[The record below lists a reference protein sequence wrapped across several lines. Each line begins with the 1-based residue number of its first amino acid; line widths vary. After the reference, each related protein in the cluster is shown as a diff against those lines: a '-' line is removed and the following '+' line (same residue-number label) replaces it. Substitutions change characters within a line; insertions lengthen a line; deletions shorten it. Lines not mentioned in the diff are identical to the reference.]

1 MKTKTFFLNTL
12 LLIFLIISSIGIHA
26 QTVKPGLDQFKL
38 MQQTLGT
45 WEATVGKDTV
55 EVRETQQY
63 GKAFTTNVFY
73 NIKGNKSPEY
83 INYIWI
89 DSKEGNIKGFTL
101 LPEGDYRT
109 FIGLWTTEKK
119 LSIEVV
125 QNFKPETVFRKIELL
140 FEPPAK
146 MTWINFNTDGS
157 KAGEYKFIK
166 VK

>member
-1 MKTKTFFLNTL
+1 MKTKTFFLTSL
-12 LLIFLIISSIGIHA
+12 MFVFLLICTSGIHA
-26 QTVKPGLDQFKL
+26 QTAKSNLDQFKL
-38 MQQTLGT
+38 MQQALGT
-45 WEATVGKDTV
+45 WEATIGKDTV
-55 EVRETQQY
+55 EIRETQQY
-63 GKAFTTNVFY
+63 GEAFTTNVYY

-89 DSKEGNIKGFTL
+89 DLKEGNIKGFTL

-125 QNFKPETVFRKIELL
+125 QNFKPETVYRKIELL
-140 FEPPAK
+140 WDTPTK
-146 MTWINFNTDGS
+146 MTWTEFNPDGT
-157 KAGEYKFIK
+157 KARANKFSK

>member
-1 MKTKTFFLNTL
+1 MKTKTIFLTTL
-12 LLIFLIISSIGIHA
+12 IFIFLLIGSIGIQA
-26 QTVKPGLDQFKL
+26 QTAKSNFDQFQL
-38 MQQTLGT
+38 MQQALGT
-45 WEATVGKDTV
+45 WEATVGKDTI

-63 GKAFTTNVFY
+63 GKAFTTNVY
-73 NIKGNKSPEY
+73 YKIKGNKSPEY

-89 DSKEGNIKGFTL
+89 DSKEGNTKGFTL

-125 QNFKPETVFRKIELL
+125 QNFKPETVYKRIELL

-157 KAGEYKFIK
+157 KAGEYKFNK

>member
-1 MKTKTFFLNTL
+1 MKTKAFFLATL
-12 LLIFLIISSIGIHA
+12 VFVFLVISSLGTHA
-26 QTVKPGLDQFKL
+26 QTTKSSLDQFKL
-38 MQQTLGT
+38 MQQALGT
-45 WEATVGKDTV
+45 WEATIGKDTV

-63 GKAFTTNVFY
+63 GKAFTTNVYY

-119 LSIEVV
+119 LTLDVV
-125 QNFKPETVFRKIELL
+125 QNFKPETIYRKIELL
-140 FEPPAK
+140 FEPTAK

-157 KAGEYKFIK
+157 KAGEYKFNK

>member
-1 MKTKTFFLNTL
+1 MKTKTFFLTSLMFVL
-12 LLIFLIISSIGIHA
+12 LLICPSGINA
-26 QTVKPGLDQFKL
+26 QTAKSNLDQFEL
-38 MQQTLGT
+38 MQQALGT

-55 EVRETQQY
+55 EIRETQQY
-63 GKAFTTNVFY
+63 GKAFTTNVYF

-125 QNFKPETVFRKIELL
+125 QDFKPETVFRKIEILW
-140 FEPPAK
+140 ETPIK
-146 MTWINFNTDGS
+146 MTWTNFNADGI
-157 KAGEYKFIK
+157 KRGEFKFKK